1 MYASYFT
8 YDSKI
13 FQPQQILFHW
23 LHNEQKPQQLK
34 MSLTFAKKLV
44 LNPARASKTGK
55 WFVAHDNSFSV
66 PLNIK
71 FLLSTSVF

>member
-1 MYASYFT
+1 
-8 YDSKI
+8 
-13 FQPQQILFHW
+13 
-23 LHNEQKPQQLK
+23 